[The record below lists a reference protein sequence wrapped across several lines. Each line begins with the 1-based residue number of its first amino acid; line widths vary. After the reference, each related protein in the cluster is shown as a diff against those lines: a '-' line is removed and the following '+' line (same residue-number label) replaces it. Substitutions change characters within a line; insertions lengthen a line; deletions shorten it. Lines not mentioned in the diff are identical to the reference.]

1 MNLFSFIYNG
11 FNLGLFLS
19 ILAFQNEWLEMRMNI
34 GLIIFITIGISIVT
48 YVILNKQKRNINYVT
63 IKVFSFLILALSFS
77 ISFFILGF
85 SRFKTLPASIF
96 REAIGITSLSFSV
109 INNGLIVFILVGFLL
124 ILCTN
129 YKKQK

>member
-1 MNLFSFIYNG
+1 MKLFSFIYNG
-11 FNLGLFLS
+11 FNLGLFFS
-19 ILAFQNEWLEMRMNI
+19 ILAFQNEWLEMRMNT
-34 GLIIFITIGISIVT
+34 GLIIFITIGISIISH
-48 YVILNKQKRNINYVT
+48 VILNKQKRNINYRA
-63 IKVFSFLILALSFS
+63 IKIFTTLVLVLSLNFSM
-77 ISFFILGF
+77 FILGF

-109 INNGLIVFILVGFLL
+109 INSGLLVFILVGFLL